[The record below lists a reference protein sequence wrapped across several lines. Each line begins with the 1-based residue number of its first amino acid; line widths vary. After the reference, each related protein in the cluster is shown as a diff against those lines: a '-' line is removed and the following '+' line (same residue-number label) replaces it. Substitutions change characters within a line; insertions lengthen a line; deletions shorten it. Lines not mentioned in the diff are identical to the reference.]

1 MRGEQAYVVRV
12 AGRFFYGFNKRGHL
26 MTAWSLPG
34 AKLFSDPKDAIAIE
48 RLAKMR
54 GRQARTEIVGPVVHA
69 GSL

>member
-12 AGRFFYGFNKRGHL
+12 GSRFFYGFNKRGHL

-34 AKLFSDPKDAIAIE
+34 AKLLSDPKDAIAIE

-54 GRQARTEIVGPVVHA
+54 GRQSRTEIVGPLVHA
-69 GSL
+69 GGM

>member
-1 MRGEQAYVVRV
+1 MSGEHAYVVRI

-34 AKLFSDPKDAIAIE
+34 AKLFSEPKDAIAIE

-54 GRQARTEIVGPVVHA
+54 GRQARTEIVGSVVVA
-69 GSL
+69 GGL